1 MRPAALALAGGTAIV
16 AAVASWELRSRW
28 LARTL
33 QVIPI
38 SDQARKSA
46 DKTVSLSLPDSVGG
60 YRRVSSTE
68 GGRQQIY
75 VKGRSTVSLF
85 LPSSTAADIAAAP
98 GWSMQK
104 GADGSIVYTLTDQDD
119 HCAVA
124 FTFENQLVVLASRIK
139 PGRLIELADHMM
151 QAMRVGY

>member
-1 MRPAALALAGGTAIV
+1 
-16 AAVASWELRSRW
+16 
-28 LARTL
+28 
-33 QVIPI
+33 
-38 SDQARKSA
+38 
-46 DKTVSLSLPDSVGG
+46 
-60 YRRVSSTE
+60 
-68 GGRQQIY
+68 
-75 VKGRSTVSLF
+75 
-85 LPSSTAADIAAAP
+85 
-98 GWSMQK
+98 MQK